1 MKIRKDFVTNSSSV
15 SYIVTMNEE
24 IAEAM
29 KSYYSFSGKDLAI
42 YNKLK
47 EWVKSGTKTK
57 LLNKDIYATEVTF
70 QTDGDCLDSESLT
83 KDFSE
88 WTDEE
93 LTSYIYGE
101 YLLRGKVPAGF
112 GVTQTKTF

>member
-24 IAEAM
+24 IAEVF
-29 KSYYSFSGKDLAI
+29 KKYYDLAGKNLLV

-47 EWVKSGTKTK
+47 DWAKSGQKIK
-57 LLNKDIYATEVTF
+57 LLGKDIYATEINF
-70 QTDGDCLDSESLT
+70 STDECLDNDSLK

-93 LTSYIYGE
+93 LISYIYGE
-101 YLLRGKVPAGF
+101 YLVKGNMPSGF
-112 GVTQTKTF
+112 GATQTKTY